1 MVELNEIALENVV
14 GGKVSQCAKNFGMG
28 FIAPYAIIGIY
39 GHDAVVSQEKRIARE
54 PRSVSIGFLAG
65 TASLS
70 ALSIG
75 AYEGGKHLYKKIKSK
90 LSSK

>member
-54 PRSVSIGFLAG
+54 PRSVSIGVLAG
-65 TASLS
+65 MASLS

-75 AYEGGKHLYKKIKSK
+75 AYEGVKFIRRKLKGGK
-90 LSSK
+90 

>member
-14 GGKVSQCAKNFGMG
+14 GGKVSQCAKNFGIG
-28 FIAPYAIIGIY
+28 FIEPYAVIGIY

-54 PRSVSIGFLAG
+54 PRSVSIGVLAG
-65 TASLS
+65 MSSLS

-75 AYEGGKHLYKKIKSK
+75 AYEGVKFIRRKLKGGK
-90 LSSK
+90 